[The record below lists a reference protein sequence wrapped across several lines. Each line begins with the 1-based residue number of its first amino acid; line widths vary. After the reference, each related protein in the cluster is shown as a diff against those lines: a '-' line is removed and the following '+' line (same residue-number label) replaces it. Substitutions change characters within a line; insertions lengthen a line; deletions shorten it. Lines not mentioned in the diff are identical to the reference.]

1 MAFFEESSL
10 GGLLM
15 TEKIVLTRTSEMP
28 ETRSMTRKQ
37 AKEFNAK
44 GLNPLRN
51 TEMIQK
57 IRKEEWDA
65 EDSLFSLK
73 LNDDM
78 VEWILENVYPEFDF
92 DNADQKL
99 SDTLAI
105 ETYNKTFVSNAEIK
119 N

>member
-1 MAFFEESSL
+1 
-10 GGLLM
+10 M

-28 ETRSMTRKQ
+28 EARTMTRRQ

-44 GLNPLRN
+44 ELNPLRN
-51 TEMIQK
+51 IEMIQK
-57 IRKEEWDA
+57 VRKEEWDA

-78 VEWILENVYPEFDF
+78 VEWILGNVYSEFDF

-99 SDTLAI
+99 SDALAL
-105 ETYNKTFVSNAEIK
+105 ETYNKTFVSNAEVK

>member
-1 MAFFEESSL
+1 
-10 GGLLM
+10 M
-15 TEKIVLTRTSEMP
+15 TEKIVLTRTSDMP
-28 ETRSMTRKQ
+28 EVRTMTRKQ

-51 TEMIQK
+51 VEMIQK
-57 IRKEEWDA
+57 IHKENWDP

-78 VEWILENVYPEFDF
+78 AEWILGNVYPEFDF

-99 SDTLAI
+99 SDALAV
-105 ETYNKTFVSNAEIK
+105 ETYNKTFVSNAEVK